1 MNAIENKT
9 QIAGEEQITGRRRY
23 LTAEKKYQLF
33 LEAERGG
40 QPLGEILRRE
50 GLYSSDLARIRDHVK
65 EGALERLRA
74 RPGPKPQTVCLE
86 EYTALKQELE
96 AKERAMADL
105 SVELAILRKKTTGGT
120 WAR

>member
-1 MNAIENKT
+1 MNENTEKANIE
-9 QIAGEEQITGRRRY
+9 GGGTGRRKRRY
-23 LTAEKKYQLF
+23 LPAGKKYEIF

-40 QPLGEILRRE
+40 KPLGEILRRE
-50 GLYSSDLARIRDHVK
+50 GLYSSDLARIRDQVK
-65 EGALERLRA
+65 EGAMERLAA
-74 RPGPKPQTVCLE
+74 RTGPKPQTVALE

-105 SVELAILRKKTTGGT
+105 AVELAILRKKTTGGS